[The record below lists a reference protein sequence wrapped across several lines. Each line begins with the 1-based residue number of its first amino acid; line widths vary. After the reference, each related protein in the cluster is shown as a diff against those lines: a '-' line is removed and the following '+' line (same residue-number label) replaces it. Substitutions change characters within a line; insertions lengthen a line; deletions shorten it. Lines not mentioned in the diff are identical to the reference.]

1 MSTNSFLVFA
11 GIAPHPPI
19 MVPEVGGE
27 AIHEVL
33 SSINGMTEFSRRVVA
48 SGAETVVLISPHAP
62 LLEDSFVVYDG
73 PAATGSFARFR
84 SPQTKIHLE
93 VDDELLNHI
102 VSTGNDEN
110 YQITRITNMELD
122 HGTSVPLYFL
132 LQNGWHG
139 QVVALGYS
147 FLSND
152 DHLRFGSCIKRAID
166 LVGRRVAL
174 VASGDL
180 SHRLKPD

>member
-19 MVPEVGGE
+19 MVPEVGGD

-33 SSINGMTEFSRRVVA
+33 SSINGMTEFSRRVIA

-73 PAATGSFARFR
+73 PAAAGSFARFR

-102 VSTGNDEN
+102 VSTGSDEN
-110 YQITRITNMELD
+110 YQMTRITNIELD

-147 FLSND
+147 F
-152 DHLRFGSCIKRAID
+152 F
-166 LVGRRVAL
+166 VE
-174 VASGDL
+174 
-180 SHRLKPD
+180 